1 MKATS
6 PLVGPLLQR
15 FLIEHLPHH
24 KHASPQ
30 TILSYRDTFRLLLC
44 FLRQQQGLAPT
55 ALRITD
61 LDVPAILAFLDMVEQ
76 QRHNSVRSR
85 NTRLAAI
92 RSFFRWVAL
101 CDPSSLGQATRVL
114 AIPNKR
120 AARVVVGAL
129 TRPEMDAL
137 LATPDRRCWQGRRD
151 YAVLL
156 TLYNSGARVSEVVTL
171 QRTQV
176 HFGAT
181 SFLQLTGKGRKERT
195 VPLWPMTA
203 QTLRTW
209 FQELDHHSPCPF
221 AFPSI
226 RNTGMSR
233 DAVEHLLQQAV
244 VRALPVC
251 PSLAQKRVSPHTIR
265 HTTAL
270 HLLQAGVSLAVIA
283 LWLGH
288 ESIETTHMYIEADL
302 AMKEQAL
309 QKLVPYDAHLPR
321 FKAEDPLLEFLAT
334 L

>member
-1 MKATS
+1 MKVSS
-6 PLVGPLLQR
+6 PLIGPLLQR
-15 FLIEHLPHH
+15 FLTEHLPKH

-30 TILSYRDTFRLLLC
+30 TILGYRDTFRVLLC
-44 FLRQQQGLAPT
+44 FLRQHHGIAPT
-55 ALRITD
+55 ALRVAD
-61 LDVPAILAFLDMVEQ
+61 LDVAAILAFLDMIEQ
-76 QRHNSVRSR
+76 HRHNSVRSR

-101 CDPSSLGQATRVL
+101 CEPGSLGQATRVL
-114 AIPNKR
+114 AIPTKR
-120 AARVVVGAL
+120 ADRVLIGAL
-129 TRPEMDAL
+129 TRAEMDAL
-137 LATPDRRCWQGRRD
+137 LATPNRHGWQGRRD
-151 YAVLL
+151 YALLL
-156 TLYNSGARVSEVVTL
+156 TLYNSGARVSEIVAL

-181 SFLQLTGKGRKERT
+181 TFLHLLGKGRKERT
-195 VPLWPMTA
+195 VPLWPSTA

-209 FQELDHHSPCPF
+209 FQELDHHTQCPF

-226 RNTGMSR
+226 RDGGLSR

-244 VRALPVC
+244 VRALPSC

-265 HTTAL
+265 HTTAT

-288 ESIETTHMYIEADL
+288 ESIETTHMYVEADL
-302 AMKEQAL
+302 VMKEQAL
-309 QKLVPYDAHLPR
+309 QKLAPPDAHLPR
-321 FKAEDPLLEFLAT
+321 FIADDPLLEFLAS